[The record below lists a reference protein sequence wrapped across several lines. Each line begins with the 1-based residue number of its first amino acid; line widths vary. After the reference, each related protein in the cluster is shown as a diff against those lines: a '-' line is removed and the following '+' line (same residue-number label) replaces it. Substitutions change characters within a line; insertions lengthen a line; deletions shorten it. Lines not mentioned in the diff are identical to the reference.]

1 MGDFIQGKTV
11 SQDFN
16 FRYKSFTLSDFL
28 DIGLECGFYKN
39 DLEIALKTI
48 DGVIN
53 LYTEKINQLVKIPG
67 DFYKYNIGDSIL
79 SEMVGVTSYYKEFFP
94 NDIEKLNKRLKKLFY
109 LTQFGKN
116 YYLTSSIKRAL
127 NEEIVINSELKNLI
141 NKKNKLQNEIDH
153 HTKNLFKVDNERT
166 DFRKTNDL
174 EFQIQ
179 NINLEIKNKF
189 PKYIEKT
196 NSDYFTVN
204 KVQKLLKENETLIVF
219 DSARFLTA
227 HIIKKERYDTFHDTR
242 INSILLD
249 KVLRTLKSHQIPN
262 QLIIIVSSY

>member
-1 MGDFIQGKTV
+1 
-11 SQDFN
+11 
-16 FRYKSFTLSDFL
+16 
-28 DIGLECGFYKN
+28 
-39 DLEIALKTI
+39 
-48 DGVIN
+48 
-53 LYTEKINQLVKIPG
+53 
-67 DFYKYNIGDSIL
+67 
-79 SEMVGVTSYYKEFFP
+79 MVGVTSYYKEFFP

-127 NEEIVINSELKNLI
+127 NEEIVINSDLKKII

-189 PKYIEKT
+189 QNISKRRIPTILQ
-196 NSDYFTVN
+196 S
-204 KVQKLLKENETLIVF
+204 I
-219 DSARFLTA
+219 RF
-227 HIIKKERYDTFHDTR
+227 KSY
-242 INSILLD
+242 
-249 KVLRTLKSHQIPN
+249 LRKMRH
-262 QLIIIVSSY
+262 